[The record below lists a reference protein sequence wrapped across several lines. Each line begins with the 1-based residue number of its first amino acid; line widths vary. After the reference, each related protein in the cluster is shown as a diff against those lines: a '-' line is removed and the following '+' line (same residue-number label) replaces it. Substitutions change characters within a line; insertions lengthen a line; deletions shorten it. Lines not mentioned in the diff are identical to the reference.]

1 MWMCDEMGH
10 KTGNAL
16 LLGPDE
22 LRDPRLAEAVAEWA
36 RHPYYYDGSKGVTV
50 GYVLQMKDARGTN
63 RL

>member
-1 MWMCDEMGH
+1 MWMCDGDGH

-36 RHPYYYDGSKGVTV
+36 MCPYYYDASEGVTV
-50 GYVLQMKDARGTN
+50 GYVLLMKDAREGM
-63 RL
+63 RR